1 MCHLTL
7 SPNETHDSHNS
18 WECSQGLVGGPRGS
32 GDRIRFWAASPG
44 ARKGSHNLLLSG
56 YTVPR
61 ACAADIAFSIAK
73 TRMAF
78 GKRLCEF
85 QAIQFML
92 VDMNTEIEAA
102 RAMHYD
108 GCARADR
115 GEHDAKIFPM
125 THNFANSVAIKISD
139 MALEVFGGHAVL
151 DWAHPLCRVMRDIRS
166 TCIAAGGGPNMK
178 RMVSARELFA

>member
-1 MCHLTL
+1 MLGAPGEGIKVARLGMELGMIACPL
-7 SPNETHDSHNS
+7 SV
-18 WECSQGLVGGPRGS
+18 GLAQSALDLAV
-32 GDRIRFWAASPG
+32 D
-44 ARKGSHNLLLSG
+44 H
-56 YTVPR
+56 
-61 ACAADIAFSIAK
+61 AK

-92 VDMNTEIEAA
+92 VDMSAEIEAA

-115 GEHDAKIFPM
+115 GENDARVFPM
-125 THNFANSVAIKISD
+125 THNFANSVAIKVSD

-151 DWAHPLCRVMRDIRS
+151 DWAHPVCRVMRDIRS